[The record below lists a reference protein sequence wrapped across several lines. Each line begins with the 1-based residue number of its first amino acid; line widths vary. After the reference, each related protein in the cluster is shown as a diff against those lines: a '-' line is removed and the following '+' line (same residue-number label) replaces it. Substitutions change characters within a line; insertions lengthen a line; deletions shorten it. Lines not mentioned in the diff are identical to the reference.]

1 MMYGRIIGRMRFLKS
16 LTLFLVTP
24 LFGQT
29 SDEKDAIATVQ
40 KTFNVMAAHD
50 GAQIRATMLADA
62 RLYAVRNESAP
73 ASTSVD
79 DFANQIASMKG
90 DLLERF
96 TAQPSVS
103 IRGRMAQVWGEYEFL
118 RDGKFNHC
126 GVDSVSLLKTAE
138 GWKIATIVY
147 TAENNRLQGPIA
159 LTDCGRRP
167 QVQ

>member
-1 MMYGRIIGRMRFLKS
+1 MCSRDDEVGAVSSGLIIGGMRFLKS

-40 KTFNVMAAHD
+40 KSFDALAAHD
-50 GAQIRATMLADA
+50 GAMIRPTMLPDA
-62 RLYAVRNESAP
+62 RLYSVRNDNPP

-79 DFANQIASMKG
+79 DFAKQIESMKG
-90 DLLERF
+90 ALLERF
-96 TAQPSVS
+96 TSQPSVS

-118 RDGKFNHC
+118 RDGKFQHC

-147 TAENNRLQGPIA
+147 TAETTGCKGQ
-159 LTDCGRRP
+159 
-167 QVQ
+167 